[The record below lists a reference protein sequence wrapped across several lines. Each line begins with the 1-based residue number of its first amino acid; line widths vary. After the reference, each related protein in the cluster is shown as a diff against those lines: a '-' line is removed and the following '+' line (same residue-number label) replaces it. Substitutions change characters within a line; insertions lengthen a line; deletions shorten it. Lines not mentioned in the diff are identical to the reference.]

1 MVTSLCCSHEVRLAV
16 SLGGLPCRGGC
27 GEHHWLLGWR
37 RGGRVVGAGVLQSHG
52 CNAGTRDTCIQIK
65 SNKYTLYI
73 PLLYITNN
81 RERESNH
88 EETRTVDQHC
98 FRRILHSLPYMWG
111 DEHPFASCSP
121 GYQGLIQGRHVEG
134 TLNIS

>member
-27 GEHHWLLGWR
+27 GEHHWR
-37 RGGRVVGAGVLQSHG
+37 DGGGVGAGLLQSHG

-81 RERESNH
+81 RERERATTKKL
-88 EETRTVDQHC
+88 EQ
-98 FRRILHSLPYMWG
+98 
-111 DEHPFASCSP
+111 
-121 GYQGLIQGRHVEG
+121 
-134 TLNIS
+134 